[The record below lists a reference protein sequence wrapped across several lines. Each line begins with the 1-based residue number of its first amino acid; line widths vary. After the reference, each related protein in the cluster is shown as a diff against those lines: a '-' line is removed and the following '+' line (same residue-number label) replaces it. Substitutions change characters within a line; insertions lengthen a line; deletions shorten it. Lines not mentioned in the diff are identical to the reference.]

1 MINSILLY
9 IGSGIVILWGAAHL
23 VFTGGVVKGFKLK
36 SVDDRR
42 VLTME
47 WITEGL
53 ALCFIGALVAIET
66 FVAGPATPGAVVVS
80 WGSAAM
86 LVVMAV
92 VSLFT
97 GARVKFIAYR
107 LCPPIFL
114 AAALLFF
121 LGGLL

>member
-1 MINSILLY
+1 MLGYVLLY
-9 IGSGIVILWGAAHL
+9 VGSGLLVLWGVAHL

-36 SVDDRR
+36 SIDDRR

-53 ALCFIGALVAIET
+53 ALCFIGTLVAVETYVMGPGGPGALV
-66 FVAGPATPGAVVVS
+66 VY
-80 WGSAAM
+80 WGSAVM

-97 GARVKFIAYR
+97 GFRVAFIPYR

-114 AAALLFF
+114 TAALLFF